1 MGQFLNEK
9 VRECAHEMSNYTYN
23 KLWHDTQR
31 QLESVAV
38 QDFENQALEP
48 QFEKPAAQTAIFEL
62 YVKYI
67 CIANKLE
74 EIYDQMV
81 QPQKRLLVRK
91 ILDSC
96 LGRVVELKGD
106 LVNIDIM
113 EFSYNDEVIER
124 LGLTP
129 LDIEIKVP
137 RYFRRERE
145 KELAARRETM
155 DEILKKMG
163 FLDEQIEEE
172 KMTELEA
179 IRVIQMHERARQG
192 RLRAQFMKEIR
203 LLKEKGKPESGKDKA
218 DSGLI
223 AAMKIQKLTQLRY
236 SIQAKYQEE
245 FQKALQDTKRRS
257 TRSKDLFNETWRDK
271 DETMNAK
278 QSHYEDMIFNEK
290 YAEVEEELRKVV
302 DDMMRQELELL
313 QAALDRDRA
322 QKGKKV
328 KKSNKKARR
337 SGKKGKKKKEKDL
350 TPDRTTESLFE
361 ELFINGIIKK
371 YPETPLKSYL
381 GDRSYVERS
390 GVNPTPGD
398 IRQVITELCIL
409 PLGSEMVRNFAP
421 CIRSILLTGSKGS
434 GKHTLVNAICTE
446 VGGTLFDLTPANIV
460 GKYPGKSGLIMLMH
474 LVSKVSRLL
483 QPSVIYTGDAE
494 KPFMK
499 KIPKTDRTDPKTVEK
514 RSTKVDQKLLQQAYN
529 RFIYIPRPD
538 YGTLSYAWKTL
549 LSQYSGVQPT
559 FDSGAMAKISDGY
572 TIGSVVKCLKEV
584 ITCKRML
591 QLRLQPLTHV
601 ELINSLSTKDPV
613 YREEE
618 EAFLTWWGKTP
629 LGRRRQRVLELEMEA
644 RIEKE
649 NASDK
654 AKKGAKKKNDGSA
667 FIEFQLTSPL
677 TQLRYSIQAKYQEEF
692 QKALQDT
699 KEEINTKQGSVISE
713 DIADEIRN
721 WFKEYK
727 GRTGKL
733 PDFPSEEHG
742 GSRHLLSRQGTESEM
757 SRSSAPSSKESK
769 KAKEKSKSAIKSGD
783 INVEDTFENGYKA
796 SQSSF
801 LPELKTGIEEFNE
814 TWRDKDETMNA
825 KQSHYEDMIFN
836 EKYAEVEEE
845 LRKVVDDM
853 MRQELELLQAALDRD
868 RAQKGKKVKKS
879 NKKAR
884 RSGKKGKKKKEKDLT
899 PDRTTESLFEELFIN
914 GIIKKYPETP
924 LKSYLGDR
932 SYVERSGVNPT
943 PGDIRQV
950 ITELC
955 ILPLGSEMVRNF
967 APCIRSIL
975 LTGSKG
981 SGKHTL
987 VNAICTEVGGTLFD
1001 LTPANIVGKYPGKSG
1016 LIMLMHLLVK
1026 NIGPEDRV
1034 IFIGTSCA
1042 PWEADQ
1048 KLLQQAY
1055 NRFIYIPRPDYGTLS
1070 YAWKTLLSQYSGVQP
1085 TFDSGAMAKIS
1096 DGYTIGSVVKC
1107 LKEVITCKRMLQLR
1121 LQPLTHVEL
1130 INSLSTKDPVYREE
1144 EEAFLTWWGKTPL
1157 GRRRQRVL
1165 ELEME
1170 ARIEK
1175 ENASDKAKKGAKKK
1189 K

>member
-1 MGQFLNEK
+1 
-9 VRECAHEMSNYTYN
+9 MSNYTYN
-23 KLWHDTQR
+23 KLWHETQKH
-31 QLESVAV
+31 LESVAV
-38 QDFENQALEP
+38 SDFENQALEP
-48 QFEKPAAQTAIFEL
+48 QFDKSAAQTAIFEL

-91 ILDSC
+91 VLDAC
-96 LGRVVELKGD
+96 LGRVVELKAD

-129 LDIEIKVP
+129 LDIEIRVP

-145 KELAARRETM
+145 KELAQRRETM
-155 DEILKKMG
+155 DEILKKLG
-163 FLDEQIEEE
+163 CLDEEEEEE

-203 LLKEKGKPESGKDKA
+203 LLKEKGKPESGKDKT

-223 AAMKIQKLTQLRY
+223 AAMKIQKVWRGFATRKKTRRRKVEEMVLIGMIPPLTSTRPECLEKSENLTQLRY
-236 SIQAKYQEE
+236 SIQAEFQEE
-245 FQKALQDTKRRS
+245 FQKALQ
-257 TRSKDLFNETWRDK
+257 
-271 DETMNAK
+271 
-278 QSHYEDMIFNEK
+278 
-290 YAEVEEELRKVV
+290 
-302 DDMMRQELELL
+302 
-313 QAALDRDRA
+313 
-322 QKGKKV
+322 G
-328 KKSNKKARR
+328 
-337 SGKKGKKKKEKDL
+337 
-350 TPDRTTESLFE
+350 
-361 ELFINGIIKK
+361 
-371 YPETPLKSYL
+371 
-381 GDRSYVERS
+381 
-390 GVNPTPGD
+390 
-398 IRQVITELCIL
+398 
-409 PLGSEMVRNFAP
+409 
-421 CIRSILLTGSKGS
+421 
-434 GKHTLVNAICTE
+434 
-446 VGGTLFDLTPANIV
+446 
-460 GKYPGKSGLIMLMH
+460 
-474 LVSKVSRLL
+474 
-483 QPSVIYTGDAE
+483 
-494 KPFMK
+494 
-499 KIPKTDRTDPKTVEK
+499 
-514 RSTKVDQKLLQQAYN
+514 
-529 RFIYIPRPD
+529 
-538 YGTLSYAWKTL
+538 
-549 LSQYSGVQPT
+549 
-559 FDSGAMAKISDGY
+559 
-572 TIGSVVKCLKEV
+572 
-584 ITCKRML
+584 
-591 QLRLQPLTHV
+591 
-601 ELINSLSTKDPV
+601 
-613 YREEE
+613 
-618 EAFLTWWGKTP
+618 
-629 LGRRRQRVLELEMEA
+629 
-644 RIEKE
+644 
-649 NASDK
+649 
-654 AKKGAKKKNDGSA
+654 
-667 FIEFQLTSPL
+667 
-677 TQLRYSIQAKYQEEF
+677 
-692 QKALQDT
+692 T

-769 KAKEKSKSAIKSGD
+769 KAKDKSKSAVKSGD

-801 LPELKTGIEEFNE
+801 LPELKTGIEEFND
-814 TWRDKDETMNA
+814 TWRDKDETQNA

-836 EKYAEVEEE
+836 EKYAEVEDE

-899 PDRTTESLFEELFIN
+899 PDRTTESLFEELFMN

-924 LKSYLGDR
+924 LKSFLGDK
-932 SYVERSGVNPT
+932 SYVARSGINPT

-950 ITELC
+950 IIEHC
-955 ILPLGSEMVRNF
+955 ILPLGSEVVRNF
-967 APCIRSIL
+967 APCVRSIL

-981 SGKHTL
+981 AGKRTL

-1016 LIMLMHLLVK
+1016 LIMLMHLVSKVSRLLQPSVIYMGDAEKPFMKKIPKTDRTDPKRLKKDLPKLVK

-1070 YAWKTLLSQYSGVQP
+1070 YAWRTLLSQYSGVQS